1 MNQETII
8 TDNEAVLIAV
18 ICQLQYRVAKL
29 EGHSDDDALLVA
41 KRLSILVTAQMTG
54 AEEVFFSEAAANSGT
69 TQKFLNRLS
78 AGVDKMIKSVSRL
91 YE

>member
-1 MNQETII
+1 MSQGTII
-8 TDNEAVLIAV
+8 SDNETALIAV

-29 EGHSDDDALLVA
+29 EGHSDDDALQVA

-54 AEEVFFSEAAANSGT
+54 AEEVFFSEASANSGT

-78 AGVDKMIKSVSRL
+78 ASVDKMIKSVNRL
-91 YE
+91 YK